1 MIKMVSL
8 KCPECG
14 ANLEIEERKQCFCQY
29 CGTKIMLDDGSHTY
43 THVHIDKT
51 REKELEFEE
60 KRLAIELKREN
71 ANAKWKQFSVG
82 TVMVSFLLAVL
93 TFVLVK
99 DDFNI
104 SFNFS
109 IMLVASIIAV
119 ARVVKNESM
128 LGVFFISI
136 IFCGACL
143 MFMVLR
149 DDFDTTF
156 TVAFFMAI
164 VLNVAAGCIVEET
177 KTEAGKRNSY
187 DRGCG
192 TDVSNRYRGQGAA
205 EDGKGD

>member
-14 ANLEIEERKQCFCQY
+14 ANLEIEERKRCFCPY
-29 CGTKIMLDDGSHTY
+29 CGTKIMLDDGSCTY

-60 KRLAIELKREN
+60 KKLAIELKREK

-82 TVMVSFLLAVL
+82 IVMVSFLLAVL

-119 ARVVKNESM
+119 APVVKKESM
-128 LGVFFISI
+128 LGVFFMSI
-136 IFCGACL
+136 IFSGACI
-143 MFMVLR
+143 MFMVSR
-149 DDFDTTF
+149 DDFDATF
-156 TVAFFMAI
+156 TVALFMAI
-164 VLNVAAGCIVEET
+164 VLNVAAGCIR
-177 KTEAGKRNSY
+177 RNW
-187 DRGCG
+187 
-192 TDVSNRYRGQGAA
+192 
-205 EDGKGD
+205 K

>member
-1 MIKMVSL
+1 MKVPDFCEKEIVKKYCVIADYVLCRGKRCKMIKMVSL

-29 CGTKIMLDDGSHTY
+29 CGTKIMLDDGSRTY

-60 KRLAIELKREN
+60 KKLAIELKREMS
-71 ANAKWKQFSVG
+71 NAKWKKFSVG

-93 TFVLVK
+93 TYVLVK

-109 IMLVASIIAV
+109 IMIVASIIAV
-119 ARVVKNESM
+119 ARVGKTESM

-143 MFMVLR
+143 MFMVSR
-149 DDFDTTF
+149 DDFDATF
-156 TVAFFMAI
+156 TVTLFIAI
-164 VLNVAAGCIVEET
+164 VLNVAAGCI
-177 KTEAGKRNSY
+177 RS
-187 DRGCG
+187 
-192 TDVSNRYRGQGAA
+192 S
-205 EDGKGD
+205 